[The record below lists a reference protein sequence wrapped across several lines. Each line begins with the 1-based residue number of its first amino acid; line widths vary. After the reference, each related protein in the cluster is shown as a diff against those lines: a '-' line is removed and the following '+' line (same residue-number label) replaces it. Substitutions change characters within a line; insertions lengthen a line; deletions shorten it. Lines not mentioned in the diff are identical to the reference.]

1 MNNEDSLGGGV
12 TQAGLMQ
19 DVLDMLLRAG
29 DDFW

>member
-1 MNNEDSLGGGV
+1 MNNENSPGGEV